1 MFHVVD
7 ALATGG
13 AERMAVDISNGLQR
27 NGWGIHV
34 VATRGA
40 GPLANDLAAAIPLHE
55 LNRTSRFDLRGM
67 REFRALIR
75 DVRPAIVHAHGW
87 SSLQFASACL
97 VAVRHAPWLVFHD
110 HRPAGLNPV
119 GWSYRASAWPFLR
132 AHLAVD
138 GRLLEQAPPT
148 RHSVVRSVISNGSTL
163 DRFRRKVTYGIQ
175 THPRLVMVAN
185 LRPQKAHHHLFAS
198 LAILASRGTPVC
210 VDLLGATDDPAYCAA
225 CERHIDELHLHEC
238 VRIAGSCHDVGDV
251 LANYDLGILTSTSES
266 GPVALIEYLAAGLPF
281 VVTDVGDVTRSLPD
295 QLRRW
300 VVQPGDPEAL
310 AERIAEALSRSD
322 DERRSDAEVG
332 LQFARDRLS
341 IDRTVS
347 EVEAVYRH
355 LLSGPNPV
363 G

>member
-1 MFHVVD
+1 V
-7 ALATGG
+7 
-13 AERMAVDISNGLQR
+13 
-27 NGWGIHV
+27 
-34 VATRGA
+34 
-40 GPLANDLAAAIPLHE
+40 
-55 LNRTSRFDLRGM
+55 
-67 REFRALIR
+67 
-75 DVRPAIVHAHGW
+75 
-87 SSLQFASACL
+87 
-97 VAVRHAPWLVFHD
+97 
-110 HRPAGLNPV
+110 
-119 GWSYRASAWPFLR
+119 
-132 AHLAVD
+132 
-138 GRLLEQAPPT
+138 
-148 RHSVVRSVISNGSTL
+148 VISNGSSL
-163 DRFRRKVTYGIQ
+163 DRFRKKTIYGVQ
-175 THPRLVMVAN
+175 TPPRLVVVAN
-185 LRPQKAHHHLFAS
+185 LRPEKAHPQLFAS

-210 VDLLGATDDPAYCAA
+210 ADLLGATDDPAYLAA
-225 CERHIDELHLHEC
+225 CERRLDELHLHEW
-238 VRIAGSCHDVGDV
+238 VRIAGSCDDVGSA
-251 LANYDLGILTSTSES
+251 LANFDLGVLTSSSES

-322 DERRSDAEVG
+322 DERRSDAQVG